1 MLSCLSIVDLMSFY
15 CWDFLSSVSLLLI
28 NMLLDLFKFF
38 MRSHISYY
46 LMLNF
51 EATYSYDISFL
62 LAILTTSSRSFA
74 HKSINLRLL
83 RLHAEG
89 FSVSF
94 TQEGYSLKRFDC
106 SWFSLKSSLVI
117 NLSEDGSYDPII
129 YSTCSLITRRILLEI
144 YA

>member
-1 MLSCLSIVDLMSFY
+1 MLSCLSIVDMMSFY
-15 CWDFLSSVSLLLI
+15 CYDFLNSISLLLI
-28 NMLLDLFKFF
+28 NMLFDLFKFF
-38 MRSHISYY
+38 IRSHMSYY

-51 EATYSYDISFL
+51 EATYSCDISFL

-74 HKSINLRLL
+74 LKSISLRLL

-117 NLSEDGSYDPII
+117 NLSEKGFYDPII
-129 YSTCSLITRRILLEI
+129 CSTYSLITRRMLLAC